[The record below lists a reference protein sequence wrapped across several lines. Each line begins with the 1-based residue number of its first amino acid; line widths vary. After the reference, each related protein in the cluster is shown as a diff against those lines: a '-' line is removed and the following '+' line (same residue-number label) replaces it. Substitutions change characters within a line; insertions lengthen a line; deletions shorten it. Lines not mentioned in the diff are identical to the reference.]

1 VAKSVLYRLFGVGKI
16 PEALLTRL
24 EGEGVLLLDEGV
36 RGSVTYRDFRSPGRY
51 SSWRRQWYTS
61 SIALTKVRLVAL
73 RRSAPII
80 DVPLTD
86 ERIRRLRLLPEGGDT
101 LLVAFDAALFRDD
114 WSGTIEYRFRTPQ
127 ARLFVDTVREQ
138 TARD

>member
-1 VAKSVLYRLFGVGKI
+1 MAKSVLYRLFGVGRI
-16 PEALLTRL
+16 PSALLTRL
-24 EGEGVLLLDEGV
+24 ECEGVLLLDEGV
-36 RGSVTYRDFRSPGRY
+36 RGSVTYRDFRSPERY
-51 SSWRRQWYTS
+51 SSWRREWYTA
-61 SIALTKVRLVAL
+61 SIALTKFSLVAL

-86 ERIRRLRLLPEGGDT
+86 ARIRRLRLLPEGRDT

-127 ARLFVDTVREQ
+127 ARLFVDAVREQ